1 MTDLAKSNI
10 DLVIDT
16 ILMVFP
22 LIHRRLFIPAG
33 ISQSGISHPHHAVLN
48 LLERDGAQSLSAA
61 GQKLG
66 ISKPQMT
73 AVVDKLVDLAL
84 VSRQPG
90 PQDRRVILIAATPT
104 GRSEL
109 RKFRQA
115 LRNNLKKRLDK
126 LSEQDSRALA
136 EALITIHNV
145 SSKL

>member
-1 MTDLAKSNI
+1 MTDLAKTNT
-10 DLVIDT
+10 DMVIDT

-22 LIHRRLFIPAG
+22 LIHRRLFIPTTG
-33 ISQSGISHPHHAVLN
+33 SRSGISHPHHAVLN
-48 LLERDGAQSLSAA
+48 LLDREGAQSLSAV

-73 AVVDKLVDLAL
+73 AVVDKLVELSM
-84 VSRQPG
+84 VSRQSG

-104 GRSEL
+104 GRAEL
-109 RKFRQA
+109 RKFRQT
-115 LRNNLKKRLDK
+115 LCKNLEKRLDK
-126 LSEQDSRALA
+126 LSRQDTRALA